1 MEEFQSAPHRQ
12 SYLEWFFSTL
22 GVPTLVL
29 ISVAALLAMGLML
42 VVFLRGRGPAVPAA
56 IMFLLPLPLIV
67 GAIAL
72 VGGTLSYF
80 REVGE
85 SATGRVD
92 PGGLS
97 YGFIAAMQA
106 SSCFCPTLVLSLV
119 LLMILGFRGSS
130 GRRSNPKEPIND

>member
-1 MEEFQSAPHRQ
+1 MEEFQSVPNRQ
-12 SYLEWFFSTL
+12 SYLQWYFGTL
-22 GVPTLVL
+22 GIPTLLV
-29 ISVAALLAMGLML
+29 IVVAALLAMALML

-56 IMFLLPLPLIV
+56 ILFLLPLPLIV

-72 VGGTLSYF
+72 VGGTLSYY
-80 REVGE
+80 RELGE
-85 SATGRVD
+85 STTGRVD

-106 SSCFCPTLVLSLV
+106 SSCFCPTLVLSVV

-130 GRRSNPKEPIND
+130 GRRSDPKEPVDD